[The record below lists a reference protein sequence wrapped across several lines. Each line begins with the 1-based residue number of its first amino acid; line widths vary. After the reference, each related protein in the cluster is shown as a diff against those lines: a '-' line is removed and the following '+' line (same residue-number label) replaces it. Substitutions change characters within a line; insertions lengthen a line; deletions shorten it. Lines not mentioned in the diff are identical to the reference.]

1 MDILLEP
8 LAYGFVL
15 RGLAGGLI
23 AASACAA
30 LSPFIVWRGMS
41 FLGDTLAHSV
51 LPGIVVAYILGISIF
66 WGALASALLAVIS
79 ISLITRRD
87 TLSEDTAIGVV
98 FAGFFAL
105 GILLLSRVAA
115 SVDLSHILF
124 GNILGVSRSDLIIIT
139 GVTLGVLILTF
150 SSYKE
155 IITASF
161 DPSHAAAIGLSPGL
175 VRSIILIVLA
185 LTTVAALQT
194 IGVVL
199 VLALLVTPGA
209 AASLVCRRLRRIIL
223 LSIVF
228 AAASTLCGFYA
239 SYYANLP
246 SGPTI
251 VLTLTLIFLAC
262 GLISRFQRQGRI
274 LMHPHVRSR

>member
-1 MDILLEP
+1 MDFLLEP
-8 LAYGFVL
+8 LTYGFVL

-23 AASACAA
+23 AAAACAA

-41 FLGDTLAHSV
+41 FLGDALAHAV
-51 LPGIVVAYILGISIF
+51 LPGIVGAYVLGISLF
-66 WGALASALLAVIS
+66 WGALGSSLLAVIGIGL
-79 ISLITRRD
+79 ISRGEKLN
-87 TLSEDTAIGVV
+87 EDAAIGVV

-105 GILLLSRVAA
+105 GILLLSKVAA
-115 SVDLSHILF
+115 SADLSHILF
-124 GNILGVSRSDLIIIT
+124 GNILGVSSSDLIVIT
-139 GVTLGVLILTF
+139 AVTIGVLTITF

-161 DPSHAAAIGLSPGL
+161 DPSHAAAIGLSPAL

-209 AASLVCRRLRRIIL
+209 AASLVSQRLRSIIL
-223 LSIVF
+223 LSIAF

-239 SYYANLP
+239 SYYINLP

-251 VLTLTLIFLAC
+251 VLTLTLIFLLCA
-262 GLISRFQRQGRI
+262 LISRLQRRYGTAR
-274 LMHPHVRSR
+274 HPDLPV

>member
-1 MDILLEP
+1 MDFLLEP
-8 LAYGFVL
+8 LTYGFVL

-23 AASACAA
+23 AAAACAA

-41 FLGDTLAHSV
+41 FLGDALAHGV
-51 LPGIVVAYILGISIF
+51 LPGIVGSYVLGISLF
-66 WGALASALLAVIS
+66 WGALGSSLLAVIG
-79 ISLITRRD
+79 IGLIARGEK
-87 TLSEDTAIGVV
+87 LNEDAAIGVV

-105 GILLLSRVAA
+105 GILLLSKVAA
-115 SVDLSHILF
+115 SADLSHILF
-124 GNILGVSRSDLIIIT
+124 GSILGVSSSDLILIT
-139 GVTLGVLILTF
+139 AVTLGVLTLTF

-161 DPSHAAAIGLSPGL
+161 DPSHAAAIGLSPAL

-209 AASLVCRRLRRIIL
+209 AASLVSQRLRSIIL
-223 LSIVF
+223 LSTAF
-228 AAASTLCGFYA
+228 ATASTLCGFYA
-239 SYYANLP
+239 SYYIDLP

-251 VLTLTLIFLAC
+251 VLTLTLVFLLCA
-262 GLISRFQRQGRI
+262 LISRLQRRYRI
-274 LMHPHVRSR
+274 SRHPDLPV